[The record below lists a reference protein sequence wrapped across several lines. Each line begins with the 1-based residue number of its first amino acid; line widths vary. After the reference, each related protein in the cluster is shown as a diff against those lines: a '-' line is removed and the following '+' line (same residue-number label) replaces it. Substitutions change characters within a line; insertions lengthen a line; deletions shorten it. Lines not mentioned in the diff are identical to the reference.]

1 VLSAIQQ
8 ESKPEIMSYG
18 PRHTN
23 VYASGSGSNTTISA
37 HTTSNTNTNTSFL
50 RQPNQTQSALQT
62 RINSKRAELENLS
75 QLRDLSANLA
85 NQLSTLEQKLGTLKD
100 GAHSVALVLANW
112 ENVLRAI
119 NMAAMKVPI
128 PKDQNDN
135 NGEQTEIDD
144 EKEKEKE
151 TAQELPVPLV
161 RIPVQQMEP
170 PVGG

>member
-1 VLSAIQQ
+1 MLSAIQQ

>member
-1 VLSAIQQ
+1 
-8 ESKPEIMSYG
+8 MSYG

-62 RINSKRAELENLS
+62 RINSKRAELENLL

-151 TAQELPVPLV
+151 KETAQELPVPLV

>member
-1 VLSAIQQ
+1 MLSAIQQ

-37 HTTSNTNTNTSFL
+37 HTTSNTNINTSFL

-119 NMAAMKVPI
+119 NMAASMFSRSLFLRVLSYPVLLC
-128 PKDQNDN
+128 PGMEW
-135 NGEQTEIDD
+135 NGTER
-144 EKEKEKE
+144 EFS
-151 TAQELPVPLV
+151 A
-161 RIPVQQMEP
+161 
-170 PVGG
+170 

>member
-1 VLSAIQQ
+1 
-8 ESKPEIMSYG
+8 MSYA

-23 VYASGSGSNTTISA
+23 VHPSGFGSGYSNTS
-37 HTTSNTNTNTSFL
+37 TSNTNTNTSFL
-50 RQPNQTQSALQT
+50 RQPGQTQTQTQTQSALQT
-62 RINSKRAELENLS
+62 RINAKRAELENLL

-119 NMAAMKVPI
+119 NLAAMKVPI
-128 PKDQNDN
+128 PKDQTENENEDDDE
-135 NGEQTEIDD
+135 NGKQTENGD
-144 EKEKEKE
+144 EN
-151 TAQELPVPLV
+151 TNGNTRAQELPVPLV
-161 RIPVQQMEP
+161 RIPLQQMEP